1 MWLIASNSKSE
12 IDTTFLHNKDNI
24 RIETNRA
31 QQNVSANLDS
41 VSLLSEKKDTYYIK
55 IKQKNMLGKKPNIRK

>member
-12 IDTTFLHNKDNI
+12 IDTTFLHIKANI

>member
-1 MWLIASNSKSE
+1 MKSTPHFYILKLI
-12 IDTTFLHNKDNI
+12 I

-55 IKQKNMLGKKPNIRK
+55 IKQKYAGKETKYTQIEGMVLKLN